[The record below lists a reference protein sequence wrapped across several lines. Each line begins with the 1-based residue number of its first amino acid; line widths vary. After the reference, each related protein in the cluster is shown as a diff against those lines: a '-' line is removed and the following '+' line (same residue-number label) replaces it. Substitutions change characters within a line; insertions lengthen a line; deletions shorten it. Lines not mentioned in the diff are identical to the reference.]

1 MESAIVLIG
10 IVLMVLVVWDFKNV
24 ISGMYDLD

>member
-10 IVLMVLVVWDFKNV
+10 IVLMVLVIWDIKNV
-24 ISGMYDLD
+24 ITGMYD

>member
-10 IVLMVLVVWDFKNV
+10 IVLMVLVIWDIKNV
-24 ISGMYDLD
+24 ISGMYD

>member
-10 IVLMVLVVWDFKNV
+10 IVLMVLVIWDIKNV
-24 ISGMYDLD
+24 IAGMYD

>member
-10 IVLMVLVVWDFKNV
+10 IVLMVLVIWDIKNV
-24 ISGMYDLD
+24 VSGMYD